1 VLERPPPRR
10 AAAKAVPVL
19 EPDVVRARAKR
30 AGASSARS
38 FERWWSAYRR
48 RATDAARNRL
58 VEAYQPL
65 LCEIVRRFAARLP
78 RSVDRGDLDT
88 AASFGLMSAIEA
100 FDPERGVRFESY
112 AELRVKGAL
121 LDELRNQDWLS
132 RPWRA
137 RFEQHKRV
145 CERLRTEHN
154 RDPNDEEVARGMEM
168 PLGLYRR
175 VFGVGM
181 PGAPVGAMPIHE
193 RGDDQLPGLDI
204 VPDTHSDAPG
214 EKLSRDEILSLV
226 AQKLTVQEYRIVYLK
241 YWEEL
246 SMREIGE
253 LMRLSESRVC
263 KIHMRLLERLK
274 DRFHANIE

>member
-1 VLERPPPRR
+1 M
-10 AAAKAVPVL
+10 
-19 EPDVVRARAKR
+19 
-30 AGASSARS
+30 
-38 FERWWSAYRR
+38 
-48 RATDAARNRL
+48 
-58 VEAYQPL
+58 EAYQAL
-65 LCEIVRRFAARLP
+65 AREIVRRFGFRLP

-88 AASFGLMSAIEA
+88 AATFGLMSAIQA
-100 FDPERGVRFESY
+100 FDPTRGVRFESY
-112 AELRVKGAL
+112 CELRVKGAV

-145 CERLRTEHN
+145 CERLRTEQD
-154 RDPNDEEVARGMEM
+154 RDPTDDEVARAMAM
-168 PLGLYRR
+168 PLGLYRQ
-175 VFGVGM
+175 VFGVGL
-181 PGAPVGAMPIHE
+181 PGAPLGAVSGRE
-193 RGDDQLPGLDI
+193 RGEADVLGLDV

-214 EKLSRDEILSLV
+214 EKLSRDELLRLV

-274 DRFHANIE
+274 DSFHADVE